1 MPILDLNNV
10 IKALIFDLDGVIVD
24 TAHYHFVAWQR
35 LARELGID
43 FTEKDNERL
52 KGVSRMRSLE
62 IILEIGNRQ
71 MPESEK
77 ERLATRKN
85 AWFVEYIQNV
95 KPDEIFPGVKE
106 MIQACKAAGFRV
118 ALASSSKNARTVLR
132 NLKVEDLFEGFVD
145 GNMITHSKPNP
156 EIFLK
161 AAAQLGVEPQH
172 CVVFE
177 DAEAGVEAALAAG
190 MKCVGVGSPEN
201 VGKANQ
207 IVKNTADFKLTD
219 LAGW

>member
-1 MPILDLNNV
+1 MPILDFNNV

-71 MPESEK
+71 MSESEK

-95 KPDEIFPGVKE
+95 KPDEIFPGVKQ
-106 MIQACKAAGFRV
+106 MIQTCKAAGFKV

-207 IVKNTADFKLTD
+207 IVKNTADFKLAD
-219 LAGW
+219 LARW

>member
-71 MPESEK
+71 MSESEK

-95 KPDEIFPGVKE
+95 KPDEMFPGVKE

>member
-95 KPDEIFPGVKE
+95 KPDEMFPGVKE